1 MDFYSVIMD
10 FFWVSV
16 ILFVAKIIREHVK
29 ILQNFFIPVSLIAG
43 FIAWVVGPYGLKIVP
58 LTSLCGDYAGALITV
73 LFATIGLQGLGIK
86 KGEGKKRAKDI
97 AGYCVYRQINWAV
110 QFSVP
115 MILSI
120 LLLSRLHTGG
130 DLHPAFGWLIPVS
143 FLGGTGPAIAAGQVL
158 DKYGFSDFTGLGIT
172 AAAYGMLLGLIGGII
187 MTKLATKRDIHL
199 ISRIQI
205 RSAGSSLPELSPR
218 ASAAPLVRRR
228 SPPLRWSPWRG
239 TWPLS

>member
-172 AAAYGMLLGLIGGII
+172 CLLY
-187 MTKLATKRDIHL
+187 T
-199 ISRIQI
+199 SRC
-205 RSAGSSLPELSPR
+205 
-218 ASAAPLVRRR
+218 V
-228 SPPLRWSPWRG
+228 
-239 TWPLS
+239 

>member
-43 FIAWVVGPYGLKIVP
+43 FIA
-58 LTSLCGDYAGALITV
+58 
-73 LFATIGLQGLGIK
+73 
-86 KGEGKKRAKDI
+86 
-97 AGYCVYRQINWAV
+97 
-110 QFSVP
+110 
-115 MILSI
+115 I

-187 MTKLATKRDIHL
+187 MTKLATKRGYSFPG
-199 ISRIQI
+199 SR
-205 RSAGSSLPELSPR
+205 
-218 ASAAPLVRRR
+218 LVM
-228 SPPLRWSPWRG
+228 PF
-239 TWPLS
+239 

>member
-86 KGEGKKRAKDI
+86 KGEGKTGQ
-97 AGYCVYRQINWAV
+97 GYCRLLC
-110 QFSVP
+110 
-115 MILSI
+115 LSPDQ
-120 LLLSRLHTGG
+120 LGCTVFRSHDPFHT
-130 DLHPAFGWLIPVS
+130 P
-143 FLGGTGPAIAAGQVL
+143 
-158 DKYGFSDFTGLGIT
+158 
-172 AAAYGMLLGLIGGII
+172 
-187 MTKLATKRDIHL
+187 
-199 ISRIQI
+199 
-205 RSAGSSLPELSPR
+205 SLP
-218 ASAAPLVRRR
+218 SAYRR
-228 SPPLRWSPWRG
+228 
-239 TWPLS
+239 

>member
-130 DLHPAFGWLIPVS
+130 DLHPAFGWLIPSPSLAV
-143 FLGGTGPAIAAGQVL
+143 PAQ
-158 DKYGFSDFTGLGIT
+158 
-172 AAAYGMLLGLIGGII
+172 
-187 MTKLATKRDIHL
+187 
-199 ISRIQI
+199 
-205 RSAGSSLPELSPR
+205 
-218 ASAAPLVRRR
+218 
-228 SPPLRWSPWRG
+228 PLRPARCWISMDSLILLDWVSQRLPTACFWG
-239 TWPLS
+239 

>member
-1 MDFYSVIMD
+1 
-10 FFWVSV
+10 
-16 ILFVAKIIREHVK
+16 
-29 ILQNFFIPVSLIAG
+29 
-43 FIAWVVGPYGLKIVP
+43 
-58 LTSLCGDYAGALITV
+58 
-73 LFATIGLQGLGIK
+73 
-86 KGEGKKRAKDI
+86 
-97 AGYCVYRQINWAV
+97 
-110 QFSVP
+110 

-187 MTKLATKRDIHL
+187 MTKLATKGDIHL

-205 RSAGSSLPELSPR
+205 RSAGSSLPELSPKGKR
-218 ASAAPLVRRR
+218 GSIGEETIASITLEPLAWHLALIMIPTGLAHIITIYGSKALGIEPLNFR
-228 SPPLRWSPWRG
+228 SHFLCP
-239 TWPLS
+239 

>member
-130 DLHPAFGWLIPVS
+130 DLHPAFGWYNNRHIHSDLMS
-143 FLGGTGPAIAAGQVL
+143 FHNIDILPSPSHHVTEQQVHQ
-158 DKYGFSDFTGLGIT
+158 
-172 AAAYGMLLGLIGGII
+172 MLL
-187 MTKLATKRDIHL
+187 
-199 ISRIQI
+199 S
-205 RSAGSSLPELSPR
+205 
-218 ASAAPLVRRR
+218 
-228 SPPLRWSPWRG
+228 
-239 TWPLS
+239 

>member
-86 KGEGKKRAKDI
+86 KGEGKKRAKGKNGPRILPVTVSI
-97 AGYCVYRQINWAV
+97 AR
-110 QFSVP
+110 S
-115 MILSI
+115 
-120 LLLSRLHTGG
+120 
-130 DLHPAFGWLIPVS
+130 
-143 FLGGTGPAIAAGQVL
+143 
-158 DKYGFSDFTGLGIT
+158 TGL
-172 AAAYGMLLGLIGGII
+172 Y
-187 MTKLATKRDIHL
+187 
-199 ISRIQI
+199 SF
-205 RSAGSSLPELSPR
+205 PFP
-218 ASAAPLVRRR
+218 
-228 SPPLRWSPWRG
+228 
-239 TWPLS
+239 

>member
-86 KGEGKKRAKDI
+86 KGEGKKTKAQCYEEMRSA
-97 AGYCVYRQINWAV
+97 AQL
-110 QFSVP
+110 SVP
-115 MILSI
+115 
-120 LLLSRLHTGG
+120 
-130 DLHPAFGWLIPVS
+130 LI
-143 FLGGTGPAIAAGQVL
+143 ADAG
-158 DKYGFSDFTGLGIT
+158 
-172 AAAYGMLLGLIGGII
+172 IG
-187 MTKLATKRDIHL
+187 KSWFDAK
-199 ISRIQI
+199 
-205 RSAGSSLPELSPR
+205 AG
-218 ASAAPLVRRR
+218 
-228 SPPLRWSPWRG
+228 
-239 TWPLS
+239 

>member
-16 ILFVAKIIREHVK
+16 ILCVAKIIREHVK

-97 AGYCVYRQINWAV
+97 AGYC
-110 QFSVP
+110 
-115 MILSI
+115 LSPDQ
-120 LLLSRLHTGG
+120 LGCTVFRSHDPFHT
-130 DLHPAFGWLIPVS
+130 P
-143 FLGGTGPAIAAGQVL
+143 
-158 DKYGFSDFTGLGIT
+158 
-172 AAAYGMLLGLIGGII
+172 
-187 MTKLATKRDIHL
+187 
-199 ISRIQI
+199 
-205 RSAGSSLPELSPR
+205 SLP
-218 ASAAPLVRRR
+218 SAYRR
-228 SPPLRWSPWRG
+228 
-239 TWPLS
+239 